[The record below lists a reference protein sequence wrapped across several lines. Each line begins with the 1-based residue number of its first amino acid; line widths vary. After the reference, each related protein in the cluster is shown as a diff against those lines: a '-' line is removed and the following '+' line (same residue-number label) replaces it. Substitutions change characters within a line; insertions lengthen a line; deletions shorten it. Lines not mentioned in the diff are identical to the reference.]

1 MTITRKSLA
10 DEIDIYDQQ
19 IADLNTGKRDCF
31 TAYRAQLEAD
41 GMDKANIKAE
51 VEAVKAAIKRRRA
64 VAKDADEAAEKDA
77 LADEVFEEITANA
90 PRTTRVA
97 TSMPDEAAA

>member
-1 MTITRKSLA
+1 MTITRTSLA

-19 IADLNTGKRDCF
+19 ISDLNTGKRDCF

-51 VEAVKAAIKRRRA
+51 V
-64 VAKDADEAAEKDA
+64 
-77 LADEVFEEITANA
+77 
-90 PRTTRVA
+90 
-97 TSMPDEAAA
+97 